1 MNQDPFQ
8 IKLDTSQFEKDTR
21 KLKEKLKNM
30 KPLTASI
37 ASLMRTAT
45 IDEFETEG
53 HGEWKPTKI
62 RSTHSSFKKNKF
74 TKKGDKSEKKYFSCG
89 VLKND
94 IMDKLGSKTKTF
106 IVSEET
112 LIKNNKHIKITKDD
126 VLELQTFLDGAD
138 YIVELKPNHFIFS
151 NTKFDNLKM
160 LVLKIIN
167 SKEEIFMQSFHTTS
181 KSQLKKKYED
191 SNRIIKK
198 ETPMK
203 L

>member
-1 MNQDPFQ
+1 MNQDPFS

-74 TKKGDKSEKKYFSCG
+74 TKKGVQTKAFQRFAKGKKILTLSGQLRKSVQSESDKTTALVGSNKVYARIHQEGGDAGRNHASKIPARPFLNIRPKLEQDVNDTVRNYFR
-89 VLKND
+89 
-94 IMDKLGSKTKTF
+94 
-106 IVSEET
+106 E
-112 LIKNNKHIKITKDD
+112 
-126 VLELQTFLDGAD
+126 
-138 YIVELKPNHFIFS
+138 
-151 NTKFDNLKM
+151 
-160 LVLKIIN
+160 
-167 SKEEIFMQSFHTTS
+167 
-181 KSQLKKKYED
+181 
-191 SNRIIKK
+191 
-198 ETPMK
+198 
-203 L
+203 